1 MMWPLRLLVAGGVT
15 GGHLFPGIATAD
27 AVRERVPDARVL
39 FVSTGRPLEAAALD
53 RAGYP
58 LRTVP
63 FGGVKGLGAG
73 GALRTGGRLPLALSR
88 ALRIVRE
95 FQPHI
100 VLGVGGYA
108 SVPGV
113 LAGRMAGAL
122 TLLHEQNVHPGVAT
136 RLLAKSAHRIYTS
149 FPEAPGLSAGRVRVV
164 GNPVRAEVRAA
175 AGAPLPD
182 GPFTVLVVGGSQG
195 ARGINRAVAAALPDL
210 VVAGI
215 RLVHQ
220 TGEADYPMAAAA
232 FEAAGADGEVRP
244 FFGDMA
250 RRYRACHLLV
260 SRSGASTV
268 AEITVVGR
276 GALLVPFP
284 YAADDHQ
291 TANARALAAAG
302 AAVLI
307 PEGELDGLTLARTL
321 IDFAGR
327 PDRVVAMARA
337 ARGRG
342 NPDAAPRMA
351 ADALALLHRNPNL
364 ASGRR
369 FRRGPRT
376 AGNR

>member
-1 MMWPLRLLVAGGVT
+1 MVAGGVT
-15 GGHLFPGIATAD
+15 GGHLFPGVAAAD
-27 AVRERVPDARVL
+27 AVRERVPDARAL
-39 FVSTGRPLEAAALD
+39 FVSTGRPLEAAALA

-58 LRTVP
+58 LRTIP
-63 FGGVKGLGAG
+63 FGGVKGMGAG
-73 GALRTGGRLPLALSR
+73 GALRTGGRFPPALAR
-88 ALRIVRE
+88 ALRIARE
-95 FQPHI
+95 FRPHI

-136 RLLAKSAHRIYTS
+136 RLLARIAHRIYTS
-149 FPEAPGLSAGRVRVV
+149 FPEAPGLPPGRVRTV
-164 GNPVRAEVRAA
+164 GNPVRAEIRAA
-175 AGAPLPD
+175 AGASLPD

-195 ARGINRAVAAALPDL
+195 ARGINRAVGAALPDL
-210 VVAGI
+210 VAAGI

-250 RRYRACHLLV
+250 RRYRACHLVV
-260 SRSGASTV
+260 SRSGASTA

-276 GALLVPFP
+276 GAVLVPFP
-284 YAADDHQ
+284 HAADDHQ

-302 AAVLI
+302 AAALI
-307 PEGELDGLTLARTL
+307 PERELDGPTLARTL
-321 IDFAGR
+321 IDYAGR
-327 PDRVVAMARA
+327 PDRVGAMARA
-337 ARGRG
+337 ARSRG

-351 ADALALLHRNPNL
+351 ADALALLHRAPNS
-364 ASGRR
+364 ASGRPL
-369 FRRGPRT
+369 RRGP
-376 AGNR
+376 GGSWNR